1 LARREKAGIIL
12 AKEKQSSKKRTYPMS
27 YDSVSSPRK
36 ASGGVHDQ
44 IESFLQ
50 TVMEGLMGPDDQN
63 GAAEQQGKQ
72 GRPVYLPSVTL
83 WMGVLIA
90 VLRGLKSQ
98 RAIWRLLAAGG
109 WWKQPSYDIGD
120 QAIYKRLEQEG
131 WKPLAQVFER
141 VSQLLAHWLQP
152 ALQAYHQRH
161 APLAPFAKKIVA
173 LDEMYL
179 DQVSRR
185 LPILRHLKKGD
196 VQLLPGKLVAL
207 FDVRL
212 QQWHAIDYI
221 ASAKKNGMKQA
232 RAMLASVKEGT
243 TLVLADLGYFSFR
256 WFDEL
261 TELGYSWISRVKENT
276 SVVVLHT
283 YYQAGDTFD
292 RLVWLGA
299 WNIKGKY
306 VVRQIQFRQ
315 GGQLRQYFTNV
326 CDPTLLPMAEI
337 ARLYARRWDIE
348 LAFLT
353 LKRELGLHLIWS
365 SKSVVVLAQVWACLI
380 IAQVLQAIR
389 MEVALRAD
397 VDAFEV
403 SLPLLIEALP
413 QFGLQG
419 HDGIVECVRQGRRL
433 GIIRPSTRLR
443 IQAPEIPPEQMTPL
457 PQGTVL
463 CRQPCYR
470 HEKRSDKP
478 ISSDKRNSPQ
488 MEVHPQRDRL
498 VAILRQ
504 REAQIKAS
512 ARQAKAEPLPK
523 PKVVPI
529 KPKVDPTS
537 QIKAKLAKTPMPP
550 VQPDPS
556 MARPPWAFLQ
566 PLGASA

>member
-1 LARREKAGIIL
+1 
-12 AKEKQSSKKRTYPMS
+12 MS
-27 YDSVSSPRK
+27 NDTVFSPAK
-36 ASGGVHDQ
+36 ASGSVHEQ

-50 TVMEGLMGPDDQN
+50 TVMKGLMRSQDAAADQV
-63 GAAEQQGKQ
+63 GKA

-83 WMGVLIA
+83 WMAVLVAI
-90 VLRGLKSQ
+90 LRGLKSQ

-120 QAIYKRLEQEG
+120 QAVYKRLEQEG
-131 WKPLAQVFER
+131 WRPLARVFER
-141 VSQLLAHWLQP
+141 VSQLIAHWLQP
-152 ALQAYHQRH
+152 ALHAYHQRH
-161 APLAPFAKKIVA
+161 APLASFAKEVVA

-185 LPILRHLKKGD
+185 LPILRHFKKGD
-196 VQLLPGKLVAL
+196 MQLLPGKLVAL

-212 QQWHAIDYI
+212 QQWRMIEYMTNTKA
-221 ASAKKNGMKQA
+221 NGMKQA
-232 RAMLASVKEGT
+232 YRMLASVKAGT

-261 TELGYSWISRVKENT
+261 TDLGYSWISRVKEKT

-283 YYQAGDTFD
+283 YYQAGETFD

-306 VVRQIQFRQ
+306 VVRQVQFRQ
-315 GGQLRQYFTNV
+315 GGELRQYFTNV
-326 CDPTLLPMAEI
+326 CNPTVLPLSEI

-365 SKSVVVLAQVWACLI
+365 SKSGVVLAQVWACLI
-380 IAQVLQAIR
+380 IAQVMQALR
-389 MEVALRAD
+389 MEVALRAE
-397 VDAFEV
+397 VDPFDV
-403 SLPLLIEALP
+403 SLPLLFEALP
-413 QFGLQG
+413 QFSSAGY
-419 HDGIVECVRQGRRL
+419 DGIVECVRQGRRL

-443 IQAPEIPPEQMTPL
+443 IQAPEIPPEQLVPL

-470 HEKRSDKP
+470 HEKNSDKP
-478 ISSDKRNSPQ
+478 INSDTRHGSQ
-488 MEVHPQRDRL
+488 IEVHPQRDRL

-512 ARQAKAEPLPK
+512 ARPAKAEPLPK

-537 QIKAKLAKTPMPP
+537 QTKAKLVKTPMPA

-556 MARPPWAFLQ
+556 IARPPWAFLQ

>member
-1 LARREKAGIIL
+1 
-12 AKEKQSSKKRTYPMS
+12 MS
-27 YDSVSSPRK
+27 NDIVFSPAK
-36 ASGGVHDQ
+36 ASGGVHEQ

-50 TVMEGLMGPDDQN
+50 TVMQGLMRPHDQE
-63 GAAEQQGKQ
+63 AAAKQSGKP
-72 GRPVYLPSVTL
+72 GRPVSLPSVTL
-83 WMGVLIA
+83 WMAVLIA

-120 QAIYKRLEQEG
+120 QAVYKRLEQEG
-131 WKPLAQVFER
+131 WKPLAQLFER
-141 VSQLLAHWLQP
+141 ASRLIAHWLQP
-152 ALQAYHQRH
+152 ALQAYHQQH
-161 APLAPFAKKIVA
+161 EPLAPFAKEVVA
-173 LDEMYL
+173 LDEMCL

-185 LPILRHLKKGD
+185 LPLLRHLKKGD
-196 VQLLPGKLVAL
+196 TQLLPGKLVAL

-212 QQWHAIDYI
+212 QQWRAIEYI
-221 ASAKKNGMKQA
+221 ASAKENGMK
-232 RAMLASVKEGT
+232 RAYRMLASVKAGT

-261 TELGYSWISRVKENT
+261 TDLGYSWISRVKEHT

-306 VVRQIQFRQ
+306 VVRQVQFRQ

-326 CDPTLLPMAEI
+326 CDPTVLPLCEI

-365 SKSVVVLAQVWACLI
+365 SKSVVILAQVWACLI

-413 QFGLQG
+413 QFGSQG

-478 ISSDKRNSPQ
+478 ISSDKRNGPQ
-488 MEVHPQRDRL
+488 IEVHPQRDRL

-504 REAQIKAS
+504 REAQIKFL
-512 ARQAKAEPLPK
+512 ARQTKAQQTPK

-556 MARPPWAFLQ
+556 IARPPWAFLQ

>member
-1 LARREKAGIIL
+1 
-12 AKEKQSSKKRTYPMS
+12 MS
-27 YDSVSSPRK
+27 NDSVFSPPK
-36 ASGGVHDQ
+36 ASGGVHEQ

-50 TVMEGLMGPDDQN
+50 TVMQGLMRPHDQE
-63 GAAEQQGKQ
+63 AVAEQSGKP
-72 GRPVYLPSVTL
+72 GRPVSLPSVML
-83 WMGVLIA
+83 WMAVLVA

-120 QAIYKRLEQEG
+120 QAVYKRLEQDG
-131 WKPLAQVFER
+131 WQPLAQLFER
-141 VSQLLAHWLQP
+141 VSQLIAHWLRP

-161 APLAPFAKKIVA
+161 APLAPFAKEVVA
-173 LDEMYL
+173 LDEMCL

-185 LPILRHLKKGD
+185 LPTLRHLKKGD
-196 VQLLPGKLVAL
+196 TPLLPGKLVAL

-212 QQWHAIDYI
+212 QQWRAIEYI
-221 ASAKKNGMKQA
+221 ASAKENGMK
-232 RAMLASVKEGT
+232 RAYRMLASVKAGT

-276 SVVVLHT
+276 SVAVVHT
-283 YYQAGDTFD
+283 YYQAGETFD

-306 VVRQIQFRQ
+306 VVRQVQFRQ
-315 GGQLRQYFTNV
+315 GGELRQYFTNV
-326 CDPTLLPMAEI
+326 CNPTVLPMAEI

-380 IAQVLQAIR
+380 IAQVMQALR
-389 MEVALRAD
+389 MEVALRAE
-397 VDAFEV
+397 VDPFDV
-403 SLPLLIEALP
+403 SLPLLFEALP
-413 QFGLQG
+413 QFSSQG
-419 HDGIVECVRQGRRL
+419 YDGIVECVRQGRRL

-443 IQAPEIPPEQMTPL
+443 IQAPEIAREQLMPLPPE
-457 PQGTVL
+457 TVL

-470 HEKRSDKP
+470 QEKNPDKP
-478 ISSDKRNSPQ
+478 ISSDKCGGSQ
-488 MEVHPQRDRL
+488 IEVHPQRDRL

-504 REAQIKAS
+504 REAQIKAL
-512 ARQAKAEPLPK
+512 ARQAKAEPPPK

-529 KPKVDPTS
+529 KPKADHALLS
-537 QIKAKLAKTPMPP
+537 KAKVTKTPMPP

-556 MARPPWAFLQ
+556 IARPPWTFLQ
-566 PLGASA
+566 PLGTSA

>member
-1 LARREKAGIIL
+1 LPRREKTWDNPN
-12 AKEKQSSKKRTYPMS
+12 KSKKILPEKEYPMS
-27 YDSVSSPRK
+27 NDTVFSPAK
-36 ASGGVHDQ
+36 ASGGVHEQ

-50 TVMEGLMGPDDQN
+50 TVMQGLMRPHDQEA
-63 GAAEQQGKQ
+63 AAEQSGKP
-72 GRPVYLPSVTL
+72 GRPVSLPSVTL
-83 WMGVLIA
+83 WMAVLVA

-120 QAIYKRLEQEG
+120 QAVYKRLEQEG
-131 WKPLAQVFER
+131 WKPLSQLFER
-141 VSQLLAHWLQP
+141 ASQLIAHWLQP
-152 ALQAYHQRH
+152 ALQAYHQQH
-161 APLAPFAKKIVA
+161 EPLAPFAKEVVA
-173 LDEMYL
+173 LDEMCL

-185 LPILRHLKKGD
+185 LPLLRHLKKGD
-196 VQLLPGKLVAL
+196 TQLLPGKLVAL

-212 QQWHAIDYI
+212 QQWRAVEYI
-221 ASAKKNGMKQA
+221 AYAKENGMK
-232 RAMLASVKEGT
+232 RAYRMLASVKAGT

-261 TELGYSWISRVKENT
+261 TDLGYSWISRVKENT

-283 YYQAGDTFD
+283 YYQAGETFD

-306 VVRQIQFRQ
+306 VVRQVQFRQ

-326 CDPTLLPMAEI
+326 CDPTVLPLCEI

-365 SKSVVVLAQVWACLI
+365 SKSVVILAQVWACLI

-413 QFGLQG
+413 QFGSQG
-419 HDGIVECVRQGRRL
+419 HDGIVECVRQGRR
-433 GIIRPSTRLR
+433 RVCASRRLR
-443 IQAPEIPPEQMTPL
+443 
-457 PQGTVL
+457 
-463 CRQPCYR
+463 
-470 HEKRSDKP
+470 S
-478 ISSDKRNSPQ
+478 
-488 MEVHPQRDRL
+488 HPSR
-498 VAILRQ
+498 
-504 REAQIKAS
+504 
-512 ARQAKAEPLPK
+512 
-523 PKVVPI
+523 
-529 KPKVDPTS
+529 
-537 QIKAKLAKTPMPP
+537 
-550 VQPDPS
+550 
-556 MARPPWAFLQ
+556 
-566 PLGASA
+566 

>member
-1 LARREKAGIIL
+1 
-12 AKEKQSSKKRTYPMS
+12 MS
-27 YDSVSSPRK
+27 HDIVSSPKK
-36 ASGGVHDQ
+36 ASGGVHEQ
-44 IESFLQ
+44 IESFLE

-63 GAAEQQGKQ
+63 EAAEQQGKP

-83 WMGVLIA
+83 WMAVLIA

-185 LPILRHLKKGD
+185 LPMLRHLKKGD
-196 VQLLPGKLVAL
+196 AQLLPGKLVAL

-212 QQWHAIDYI
+212 QQWRAIDYI

-306 VVRQIQFRQ
+306 AVRQIQFRQ

-443 IQAPEIPPEQMTPL
+443 TQAPEIPPEQMTPL

-478 ISSDKRNSPQ
+478 ISSDTRHGPQ
-488 MEVHPQRDRL
+488 IEVHPQRDRL
-498 VAILRQ
+498 VAILRR

-512 ARQAKAEPLPK
+512 ARPAKAEPLPK

-537 QIKAKLAKTPMPP
+537 QTKAKLVKTPMPA

-556 MARPPWAFLQ
+556 IARPPWAFLQ

>member
-1 LARREKAGIIL
+1 
-12 AKEKQSSKKRTYPMS
+12 MS
-27 YDSVSSPRK
+27 HDTVFSSPK
-36 ASGGVHDQ
+36 ASGGVHEQ

-50 TVMEGLMGPDDQN
+50 TVMQGLMRAHDQKR
-63 GAAEQQGKQ
+63 AAEQLGKP
-72 GRPVYLPSVTL
+72 GRPVVLPSVML
-83 WMGVLIA
+83 WMAMLVAI
-90 VLRGLKSQ
+90 LRGLKSQ
-98 RAIWRLLAAGG
+98 RAVWRLLAAGG
-109 WWKQPSYDIGD
+109 WWKQPSYDIED
-120 QAIYKRLEQEG
+120 QAVYKQLEQEG
-131 WKPLAQVFER
+131 WKPLAQVLER
-141 VSQLLAHWLQP
+141 VSQLIAHWLQP

-161 APLAPFAKKIVA
+161 APLASFAKDVVA
-173 LDEMYL
+173 LDEMCL

-185 LPILRHLKKGD
+185 LPIFRHLKKGD
-196 VQLLPGKLVAL
+196 TQLLPGKLVAL

-212 QQWHAIDYI
+212 QQWHAIEYI
-221 ASAKKNGMKQA
+221 AYAKENGMKQA
-232 RAMLASVKEGT
+232 YRMLASVKAGT

-261 TELGYSWISRVKENT
+261 TDLGYSWISRVKEHT

-306 VVRQIQFRQ
+306 VVRQVQFRQ
-315 GGQLRQYFTNV
+315 GGGLRQYFTNV
-326 CDPTLLPMAEI
+326 CNPTILPMTEI

-380 IAQVLQAIR
+380 IAQVMQALR
-389 MEVALRAD
+389 MEVALRAE
-397 VDAFEV
+397 VDPFDV
-403 SLPLLIEALP
+403 SLPLLFEALP
-413 QFGLQG
+413 QFSSAGR
-419 HDGIVECVRQGRRL
+419 DGIVECVRQGRRL

-443 IQAPEIPPEQMTPL
+443 IQAPEIPPEQLIPL
-457 PQGTVL
+457 PQRTVL

-470 HEKRSDKP
+470 QEKNSDKP
-478 ISSDKRNSPQ
+478 INSDTCHGSQ
-488 MEVHPQRDRL
+488 IEVHPQRDRL

-512 ARQAKAEPLPK
+512 ARPAKAEPLPK

-537 QIKAKLAKTPMPP
+537 QTKAKLVKTPMPA
-550 VQPDPS
+550 VQ
-556 MARPPWAFLQ
+556 
-566 PLGASA
+566 

>member
-1 LARREKAGIIL
+1 
-12 AKEKQSSKKRTYPMS
+12 MS
-27 YDSVSSPRK
+27 HDTVFSPPK
-36 ASGGVHDQ
+36 ASGGVHEQ
-44 IESFLQ
+44 IESFLE
-50 TVMEGLMGPDDQN
+50 TIMRGLMRPHDREA
-63 GAAEQQGKQ
+63 AAEQGGKP
-72 GRPVYLPSVTL
+72 GRPMVLPSVIL
-83 WMGVLIA
+83 WMAVLVAI
-90 VLRGLKSQ
+90 LRGLKSQ
-98 RAIWRLLAAGG
+98 RAIWRLIAAGG
-109 WWKQPSYDIGD
+109 WWKQPSYQIGD
-120 QAIYKRLEQEG
+120 QAVYKRLEQEG
-131 WKPLAQVFER
+131 WKPLALAFER
-141 VSQLLAHWLQP
+141 VSQLIAYWLQP
-152 ALQAYHQRH
+152 ALQVYHQRH
-161 APLAPFAKKIVA
+161 APLAPFAKKVVA
-173 LDEMYL
+173 LDEMCL

-196 VQLLPGKLVAL
+196 AQLLPGKLVAL

-212 QQWHAIDYI
+212 QQWRAIEYI
-221 ASAKKNGMKQA
+221 ACAKENGMKQA

-306 VVRQIQFRQ
+306 VVRQVQFRQ

-326 CDPTLLPMAEI
+326 CDPTVLPISEI

-365 SKSVVVLAQVWACLI
+365 SKSVVILAQVWACLI

-413 QFGLQG
+413 QFGSQG
-419 HDGIVECVRQGRRL
+419 HDGMVECVRQGRRL

-443 IQAPEIPPEQMTPL
+443 IQAPEIPPEHLVPL
-457 PQGTVL
+457 PHGTVL

-470 HEKRSDKP
+470 HEKKLTKP
-478 ISSDKRNSPQ
+478 IRTDKCGGPQ
-488 MEVHPQRDRL
+488 IEVHPQRDRL

-504 REAQIKAS
+504 REAQIKAL
-512 ARQAKAEPLPK
+512 AQQTKVEQHPK
-523 PKVVPI
+523 PKAVL
-529 KPKVDPTS
+529 
-537 QIKAKLAKTPMPP
+537 IKAKTDHVQLSQAKVAKTPMPA

-566 PLGASA
+566 PLSASA